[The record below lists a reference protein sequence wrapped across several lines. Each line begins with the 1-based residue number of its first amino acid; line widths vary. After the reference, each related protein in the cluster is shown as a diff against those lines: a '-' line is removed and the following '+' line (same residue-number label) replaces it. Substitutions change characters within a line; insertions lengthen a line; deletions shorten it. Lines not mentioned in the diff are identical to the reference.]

1 MQRSFIWAGVVLA
14 FGLLVSLL
22 SNMLLPF
29 ILGMLIAYLL
39 DPAADKL
46 EEWGC
51 SRSVATSILTLLFF
65 ALLLVVLLLLVP
77 LLIRQLGGLMQ
88 DLPSYVEALRH
99 LLLTQ
104 FSRLPLPIDLTNGFD
119 IKSLVKEFLSG
130 GQEVAGSLIRSG
142 VAVLNALSLLVV
154 TPVVAFYLLRDW
166 DRIVE
171 KIDQLLPRNNAET
184 IREQARKVDETLAGF
199 LRGQLNVMLVLGSFY
214 AVALYAAGLKY
225 GIVIGLIAGFLIIIP
240 YLGTIISGVLAT
252 GIAYM
257 QFQPDWV
264 AVAVVLGIFIIGQVL
279 EGYVLTPRLVGNK
292 VGLHPVW
299 IIFGMLAGASLFG
312 FLGILLAVPVSAII
326 GVLVRFALERYQHSA
341 LYQGD

>member
-99 LLLTQ
+99 MLLTQ

-279 EGYVLTPRLVGNK
+279 EGYVLTPRLVGDK